1 MSSKQKLSNLEA
13 NRITRDALKNSLV
26 TLMNEKDFKS
36 ITISE
41 LTKLSGVSRCAFYR
55 NYNSKEDILLEI
67 SKDTIQEIYQ
77 VLSKSKN
84 KNSFMWYKKCFEQIK
99 KYYKIAKLLI
109 VDASIPIQE
118 LYRNIIKKKENT
130 NSKDEYK
137 ELSYESALSSII
149 FRWLNT
155 DMKES
160 EEEMAS
166 LCTELFEK
174 VSL

>member
-1 MSSKQKLSNLEA
+1 MNYKLKLSNLEA
-13 NRITRDALKNSLV
+13 NKITRDALKNSLI
-26 TLMNEKDFKS
+26 TLMNEKEFKN

-41 LTKLSGVSRCAFYR
+41 LTKHSGVSRCAFYR
-55 NYNSKEDILLEI
+55 NYHSKEDILLEI
-67 SKDTIQEIYQ
+67 SKDTVKEIYQ

-84 KNSFMWYKKCFEQIK
+84 NSFMWYKKCFEEIK

-160 EEEMAS
+160 EEEMA
-166 LCTELFEK
+166 LICTELFEK